1 MKKFNVLK
9 LIVFTT
15 LMMLLCISFMSCRKP
30 YDAPEFVTIEPS
42 QTAFLV
48 PLVGDS
54 SNQASFESEELLLQ
68 AKVATKEIQI
78 PHRWVQTGR
87 RSYKGEYRAT
97 ATLIIVERKP
107 VSRSWE
113 SGDSAATSSNKAI
126 FGETSDGIGI
136 YVGMNCSAQ
145 IEEADAAKFLYRY
158 NNTPLETIIDTDIKK
173 MVEDEFNMATSKY
186 TSTDLLNHKAEIM
199 ETVRTNVT
207 NYFKDYGITITVLGL
222 KEGISYENP
231 EIQSAID
238 AKFASEQELVIQQ
251 NKNEANLAKARA
263 EAEAIKIA
271 AEAKATAEAEALR
284 IQSIDVARMLGF
296 VIAIDENAV
305 EYIDFEASQAK
316 GLSPEAISTY
326 LKYMEYMSIWDGK
339 LPTVNG
345 SDSGIMLPGDLIN
358 PTN

>member
-1 MKKFNVLK
+1 MKKIFVVILAVMMFC
-9 LIVFTT
+9 LCFTG
-15 LMMLLCISFMSCRKP
+15 CIKP
-30 YDAPEFVTIEPS
+30 YDKPEFVTIEAS

-54 SNQASFESEELLLQ
+54 SNQASFESEELLLE

-87 RSYKGEYRAT
+87 KNWVGEYRDT

-113 SGDSAATSSNKAI
+113 SGDSVAESNNKAI

-173 MVEDEFNMATSKY
+173 MVEDEFNMQTSKY
-186 TSTDLLNHKAEIM
+186 TSTDLLNHKSDIM
-199 ETVRTNVT
+199 EAVKTNVT
-207 NYFKDYGITITVLGL
+207 NYFEEYGITITVLGL

-231 EIQSAID
+231 DIQEAID

-251 NKNEANLAKARA
+251 NKNEANIAKA
-263 EAEAIKIA
+263 E
-271 AEAKATAEAEALR
+271 AEAKATILKAEAEAEANRLLSE
-284 IQSIDVARMLGF
+284 SIT
-296 VIAIDENAV
+296 N
-305 EYIDFEASQAK
+305 
-316 GLSPEAISTY
+316 
-326 LKYMEYMSIWDGK
+326 SILEKMYYDKWDGV
-339 LPTVNG
+339 LPYVYG
-345 SDSGIMLPGDLIN
+345 GDGQLIEM
-358 PTN
+358 PIG

>member
-1 MKKFNVLK
+1 MKKKFAV
-9 LIVFTT
+9 IVI
-15 LMMLLCISFMSCRKP
+15 MLVMICCLTGCRKP
-30 YDAPEFVTIEPS
+30 YDKPEFVTIEAS
-42 QTAFLV
+42 QTAFLI
-48 PLVGDS
+48 PLVGDTTE
-54 SNQASFESEELLLQ
+54 QASFESEELLSQ

-87 RSYKGEYRAT
+87 KHWSGEYRSS

-113 SGDSAATSSNKAI
+113 SGESAADSSNRAI

-145 IEEADAAKFLYRY
+145 IEESDAAKFLYRY

-199 ETVRTNVT
+199 ESVKDNVT
-207 NYFKDYGITITVLGL
+207 GYFKEYGITITVLGL

-231 EIQSAID
+231 EIQKAID

-251 NKNEANLAKARA
+251 NKNDANLAKA
-263 EAEAIKIA
+263 E
-271 AEAKATAEAEALR
+271 AEAKAILIAAESQAEANRLLSESLTDKILTKMYYEKWNGILPSVYGADDALLQ
-284 IQSIDVARMLGF
+284 I
-296 VIAIDENAV
+296 
-305 EYIDFEASQAK
+305 
-316 GLSPEAISTY
+316 
-326 LKYMEYMSIWDGK
+326 
-339 LPTVNG
+339 
-345 SDSGIMLPGDLIN
+345 